1 MGIWCPIFALK
12 FPCFPRCLLHEGFR
26 LRDLVMESRRQIGQ
40 REGRHVA
47 IHIEVGSQL
56 PRHLGE
62 KHFADLLKLSEG
74 KWKWIFMTLQVNAY
88 SDIVSTNTFLRH
100 LFLCQVLYDPLSG
113 QMVPIAPGTEIHVE
127 MGTVVGKRDMH
138 TMKRYATEEL
148 VQSLFPSLLP
158 GQLNLAL
165 LYPIL
170 NLVAVDRSNEVRNF
184 ELLDTEQHYSGKAT
198 RAEDQVHWNVECDMC
213 KECPVRGL
221 CYKCVDCPDFDICAR
236 WGWEKQSCTCAVES
250 PKSSVA

>member
-1 MGIWCPIFALK
+1 
-12 FPCFPRCLLHEGFR
+12 
-26 LRDLVMESRRQIGQ
+26 
-40 REGRHVA
+40 
-47 IHIEVGSQL
+47 
-56 PRHLGE
+56 
-62 KHFADLLKLSEG
+62 
-74 KWKWIFMTLQVNAY
+74 MTLQVNAY

-148 VQSLFPSLLP
+148 MQSLFPSLLP

-198 RAEDQVHWNVECDMC
+198 RAEDRPVHWNVECDMC
-213 KECPVRGL
+213 KECPVRGP

-236 WGWEKQSCTCAVES
+236 WGGGPNHKLTSWHATNRFMGFHLLPFLHYMKHAIYRNLLKTYSNSNDTQILNS
-250 PKSSVA
+250 PKSATAYNMHTCMNAYIQYNHTCINA

>member
-1 MGIWCPIFALK
+1 
-12 FPCFPRCLLHEGFR
+12 
-26 LRDLVMESRRQIGQ
+26 
-40 REGRHVA
+40 
-47 IHIEVGSQL
+47 
-56 PRHLGE
+56 
-62 KHFADLLKLSEG
+62 
-74 KWKWIFMTLQVNAY
+74 MTLQVNAY

-148 VQSLFPSLLP
+148 MQSLFPSLLP

-198 RAEDQVHWNVECDMC
+198 RAEDRPVHWNVECDMC
-213 KECPVRGL
+213 KECPVRGP

-236 WGWEKQSCTCAVES
+236 WGGGPNHKLTS
-250 PKSSVA
+250 